1 MRPDEAILLAICS
14 LRTVAMNNT
23 FQNDRDLAMRMS
35 LRQRQVIISTALGL
49 NIKAIGA
56 ALGISPKTVEYHKA
70 KVRTKIGLACDAD
83 ITRFAI
89 RAGLVRP

>member
-1 MRPDEAILLAICS
+1 MRPDEAPQRADCEED
-14 LRTVAMNNT
+14 TVAMNNT

-49 NIKAIGA
+49 N
-56 ALGISPKTVEYHKA
+56 
-70 KVRTKIGLACDAD
+70 CDAD